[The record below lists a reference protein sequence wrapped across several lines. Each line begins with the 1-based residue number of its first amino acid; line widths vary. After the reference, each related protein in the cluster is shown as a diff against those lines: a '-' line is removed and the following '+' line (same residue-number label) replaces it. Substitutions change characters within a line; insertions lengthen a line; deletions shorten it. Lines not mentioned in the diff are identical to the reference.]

1 MQFYDLRE
9 VYFSIGGTQLHS
21 GKLELTSKPTTR
33 AVISSEDKGM
43 PVISLRDPKTITY
56 VFNIEVTLG
65 SHDYILLTELSDEQF
80 YNMDVRKEDKMLDLA
95 FNDRIATK
103 IISNYAIFT
112 EEPSRSYSAEAEKV
126 SFEIRAINC
135 QKIKPNNT

>member
-1 MQFYDLRE
+1 
-9 VYFSIGGTQLHS
+9 
-21 GKLELTSKPTTR
+21 
-33 AVISSEDKGM
+33 
-43 PVISLRDPKTITY
+43 
-56 VFNIEVTLG
+56 
-65 SHDYILLTELSDEQF
+65 HDYILLTELSDEQF

-112 EEPSRSYSAEAEKV
+112 EEPSRSYYAEAEKV

-135 QKIKPNNT
+135 QKTKPNNT

>member
-1 MQFYDLRE
+1 
-9 VYFSIGGTQLHS
+9 
-21 GKLELTSKPTTR
+21 
-33 AVISSEDKGM
+33 
-43 PVISLRDPKTITY
+43 
-56 VFNIEVTLG
+56 G

-135 QKIKPNNT
+135 QKSKPNN

>member
-21 GKLELTSKPTTR
+21 GKLELTSEPTTR

-126 SFEIRAINC
+126 SFGIRAINC
-135 QKIKPNNT
+135 QKTKPNNT